1 MAQCNLRAM
10 YDNGAGVPQDHGEA
24 ARLYRLAADQGLANA
39 QYNLGSMLYNGTG
52 EPKDHAEAA
61 RLLKLAADQGHSQ
74 ALDTLGRLTAKYP
87 AGTRVQIAGLTAAAH
102 LNDMLGTAVTPA
114 RPLAAGRIA
123 VRIDGQ
129 TKSVLL
135 SWANVGR
142 VGAGSAPR

>member
-39 QYNLGSMLYNGTG
+39 QYNLAVMFYNGTG
-52 EPKDHAEAA
+52 VPQDHAEAA
-61 RLLKLAADQGHSQ
+61 RLLKLACDQGYSP
-74 ALDTLGRLTAKYP
+74 ALNLLGKLTAQYP
-87 AGTRVQIAGLTAAAH
+87 AGTRVRIAGLTAAAH
-102 LNDMLGTAVTPA
+102 LNDRLGTAVTPA

-129 TKSVLL
+129 TKSVSL